1 MGGRGQGGE
10 GREGGDRGGEGRE
23 GGGVAVMPLMA
34 AMPFVGTDFLTDGH
48 RCSLV
53 RDEVAAW
60 LAWHDC
66 MAWLACRVHG
76 RNRLGG
82 NSLLECVVFGC
93 IAGKEAASGL
103 NV

>member
-1 MGGRGQGGE
+1 M
-10 GREGGDRGGEGRE
+10 
-23 GGGVAVMPLMA
+23 MPLMA

-53 RDEVAAW
+53 RDEVAAWLAWHDVRLGLHEVAAW

-93 IAGKEAASGL
+93 IAGKVAASGL